1 MKKFIERLKVCW
13 YVLTLHNFL
22 FFGYKSDKKM
32 LIENEQGEIC
42 GVKDK
47 SIHGFYN
54 IDDVTYEGNITSLRQ
69 LICENVI
76 HVVNR
81 IKSYEIWLR
90 EIIFLE
96 KTDGTLL

>member
-47 SIHGFYN
+47 SIHGFYH

-81 IKSYEIWLR
+81 IKSYEI
-90 EIIFLE
+90 
-96 KTDGTLL
+96 